1 VEFGRLTERGCTV
14 TGVVT
19 DEPDGVGAAGGSAD
33 PRPDDRLEDIDP
45 LSGGRGLLTRQAA
58 EVLDETTTAV
68 EVVSHLDVSTYA
80 RADPYPEWHDSK
92 PFAPMFR
99 AILLG
104 ELDDASD
111 AAVHRTLEAEPE
123 TATALGF
130 DPEDVPDQS
139 TLSRARRTR
148 FAELERTIELGSRQI
163 RMLAARRGSP
173 IGAPEPTEPA
183 TDSASEAPG
192 GASKRTVNRLI
203 RGKTR
208 EVLDELTTVVF
219 PAIEFDRSD
228 EVIYDDEELLL
239 LETLLGVTGTAA
251 NGGAETYGDY
261 VNPDP
266 AIEDP
271 FFADG
276 PTGET
281 LLEAIKTLDI
291 ETITEMINRGAA
303 RVLTRAKPYVEFER
317 PVMLAI
323 DMTYIAYYGEREEL
337 IRVQGAPEDKS
348 YDWCH
353 KVATASIVGNN
364 VLFTAAML
372 PIGAADDHDPDAYAG
387 EDKSYRVGGVVR
399 RLVDAV
405 EERANLRI
413 RRVFAD
419 REFHA
424 ADVVAALEDRGLF
437 YVIPAARDDRIKRFI
452 ARMNEDVDGQ
462 KQVTVQ
468 DEYGIYGPVKD
479 SGGVRKRAE
488 TTLVGLPPDEDRD
501 QTQVFLTNL
510 DVNDEIRL
518 DRRSTRRR
526 IKRYTRRGGIENSYA
541 GIKQFAPWTTS
552 REYAVR
558 LFHFGFAML
567 LYDMWLLVDLL
578 VQRSLGIVEFR
589 TKPRVIAPRFR
600 GFLRRRLVTLI

>member
-1 VEFGRLTERGCTV
+1 MVHDDST
-14 TGVVT
+14 
-19 DEPDGVGAAGGSAD
+19 GVGAAKGSAD
-33 PRPDDRLEDIDP
+33 PQTDDRLADVDP
-45 LSGGRGLLTRQAA
+45 LSGGWGRLTQQAD
-58 EVLDETTTAV
+58 EILDETTTAV
-68 EVVSHLDVSTYA
+68 EVVGHLDLTTYA
-80 RADPYPEWHDSK
+80 RDDPYPEWHDAK
-92 PFAPMFR
+92 PFEPMLR
-99 AILLG
+99 AILLA
-104 ELDDASD
+104 ELTDASD
-111 AAVHRTLEAEPE
+111 AAVHRTLKTDPD
-123 TATALGF
+123 TAALLGF

-139 TLSRARRTR
+139 TLSRARNNR
-148 FAELERTIELGSRQI
+148 FAELERTIEVSCRQI
-163 RMLAARRGSP
+163 RTLAARRGSP
-173 IGAPEPTEPA
+173 IGAPNQ
-183 TDSASEAPG
+183 DSASTEPTG
-192 GASKRTVNRLI
+192 SSKRTVNRLI

-219 PAIEFDRSD
+219 PAFDFDRSD
-228 EVIYDDEELLL
+228 EVIYDDEELML
-239 LETLLGVTGTAA
+239 LESLLGATGTAA
-251 NGGAETYGDY
+251 NGGAETYGDH
-261 VNPDP
+261 VNPEPNVD
-266 AIEDP
+266 DP

-281 LLEAIKTLDI
+281 LLEAIKDLEI
-291 ETITEMINRGAA
+291 EKITEMVNRGAA
-303 RVLTRAKPYVEFER
+303 RGVTRAKPTIEFEQ
-317 PVMLAI
+317 PAMLAI

-337 IRVQGAPEDKS
+337 VRVQGAPEDKS

-353 KVATASIVGNN
+353 KVATASIVGDNI
-364 VLFTAAML
+364 LFTAAML
-372 PIGAADDHDPDAYAG
+372 PIGDADDHDPDAYAG
-387 EDKSYRVGGVVR
+387 EEKSYRVGGVVR
-399 RLVDAV
+399 RLVDIV
-405 EERANLRI
+405 EARTTLRI

-424 ADVVAALEDRGLF
+424 ADVVAALEERGLF

-526 IKRYTRRGGIENSYA
+526 IKRYTRRGGIENSYG

>member
-1 VEFGRLTERGCTV
+1 MVH
-14 TGVVT
+14 
-19 DEPDGVGAAGGSAD
+19 DDSNGVGAAKGSAD
-33 PRPDDRLEDIDP
+33 PQTDDRLADVDP
-45 LSGGRGLLTRQAA
+45 LSGGWGILTQQAD
-58 EVLDETTTAV
+58 EILDETTTAV
-68 EVVSHLDVSTYA
+68 EVVGHLDLTTYA
-80 RADPYPEWHDSK
+80 RDDPYPEWHDAK
-92 PFAPMFR
+92 PFEPMLR
-99 AILLG
+99 AILLA
-104 ELDDASD
+104 ELTDASD
-111 AAVHRTLEAEPE
+111 AAVHRTLETDPD
-123 TATALGF
+123 TAAILGF

-139 TLSRARRTR
+139 TLSRARNNR
-148 FAELERTIELGSRQI
+148 FAEIERTIEVSCRQI
-163 RMLAARRGSP
+163 RTLAARRGSP
-173 IGAPEPTEPA
+173 IGAPNQ
-183 TDSASEAPG
+183 DSASTEPTG
-192 GASKRTVNRLI
+192 SSKRTVNRLI

-219 PAIEFDRSD
+219 PAFDFDRSED
-228 EVIYDDEELLL
+228 AIYADKELLL

-266 AIEDP
+266 DLDDP

-291 ETITEMINRGAA
+291 EEITEMINRGAA
-303 RVLTRAKPYVEFER
+303 RVLTRAKPYVEFEQ
-317 PVMLAI
+317 PAMLAI

-337 IRVQGAPEDKS
+337 VRVQGAPEDKS

-353 KVATASIVGNN
+353 KVATASIVGDN

-372 PIGAADDHDPDAYAG
+372 PIGDADDHDPDAYAG
-387 EDKSYRVGGVVR
+387 EERSYRVGGVVR
-399 RLVDAV
+399 RLVDIV
-405 EERANLRI
+405 EARANLRI

-424 ADVVAALEDRGLF
+424 TDVVAALEERDLF

-462 KQVTVQ
+462 KQVTVR

-488 TTLVGLPPDEDRD
+488 TTLVALPPDEDRD

-526 IKRYTRRGGIENSYA
+526 IKRYTRRGGIENAYG

-552 REYAVR
+552 REYGVR

>member
-1 VEFGRLTERGCTV
+1 MVHDDST
-14 TGVVT
+14 
-19 DEPDGVGAAGGSAD
+19 GVGAAKGSAD
-33 PRPDDRLEDIDP
+33 PQTDDRLADVDP
-45 LSGGRGLLTRQAA
+45 LSGGWGRLTQQAD
-58 EVLDETTTAV
+58 EILDETTTAV
-68 EVVSHLDVSTYA
+68 EVVGHLDLTTYA
-80 RADPYPEWHDSK
+80 RDDPYPEWHDAK
-92 PFAPMFR
+92 PFEPMLR
-99 AILLG
+99 AILLA
-104 ELDDASD
+104 ELTDASD
-111 AAVHRTLEAEPE
+111 AAVHRTLKTDPD
-123 TATALGF
+123 TAALLGF

-139 TLSRARRTR
+139 TLSRARNNR
-148 FAELERTIELGSRQI
+148 FAELERTIEVSCRQI
-163 RMLAARRGSP
+163 RTLAARRGSP
-173 IGAPEPTEPA
+173 IGAPNQ
-183 TDSASEAPG
+183 DSASTEPTG
-192 GASKRTVNRLI
+192 SSKRTVNRLI

-219 PAIEFDRSD
+219 PAFDFDRSD
-228 EVIYDDEELLL
+228 EVIYDDEELML
-239 LETLLGVTGTAA
+239 LESLLGATGTAA
-251 NGGAETYGDY
+251 NGGAETYGDH
-261 VNPDP
+261 VNPEPNVD
-266 AIEDP
+266 DP

-281 LLEAIKTLDI
+281 LLEAIKDLEI
-291 ETITEMINRGAA
+291 EKITEMVNRGAA
-303 RVLTRAKPYVEFER
+303 RVVTRAKPTIEFEQ
-317 PVMLAI
+317 PAMLAI

-337 IRVQGAPEDKS
+337 VRVQGAPEDKS

-353 KVATASIVGNN
+353 KVATASIVGDNI
-364 VLFTAAML
+364 LFTAAML
-372 PIGAADDHDPDAYAG
+372 PIGDADDHDPDAYAG
-387 EDKSYRVGGVVR
+387 EEKSYRVGGVVR
-399 RLVDAV
+399 RLVDIV
-405 EERANLRI
+405 EARTTLRI

-424 ADVVAALEDRGLF
+424 ADVVAALEERGLF

-526 IKRYTRRGGIENSYA
+526 IKRYTRRGGIENSYG

>member
-1 VEFGRLTERGCTV
+1 V
-14 TGVVT
+14 TKRRSDQV
-19 DEPDGVGAAGGSAD
+19 AAG
-33 PRPDDRLEDIDP
+33 DDSRDRQLVDERLEDVGP
-45 LSGGRGLLTRQAA
+45 LSGGWTLLTNDAA
-58 EVLDETTTAV
+58 ETLDETTTAV
-68 EVVSHLDVSTYA
+68 EVVSHLDCGRYA
-80 RADPYPEWHDSK
+80 SEDPYPAWSNCK

-99 AILLG
+99 AVLLA
-104 ELDDASD
+104 ELTDASD
-111 AAVHRTLEAEPE
+111 AAVHRTLESDAEI
-123 TATALGF
+123 AGALGF
-130 DPEDVPDQS
+130 ESTEVPDQS
-139 TLSRARRTR
+139 TLSRARRNR
-148 FAELERTIELGSRQI
+148 FAGLDQTIEVASRQI
-163 RMLAARRGSP
+163 RALAARRGCSF
-173 IGAPEPTEPA
+173 GETDQATGVDDQQSASAEPTGSP
-183 TDSASEAPG
+183 
-192 GASKRTVNRLI
+192 KRKVNRLI

-219 PAIEFDRSD
+219 PAFEFDRSD
-228 EVIYDDEELLL
+228 RAIYDDEELLL
-239 LETLLGVTGTAA
+239 LESLLGVTGTAA
-251 NGGAETYGDY
+251 NGGAETYGDH

-266 AIEDP
+266 DVDDP

-281 LLEAIKTLDI
+281 LLEAIKDLGI
-291 ETITEMINRGAA
+291 EEITAMVNRGAA
-303 RVLTRAKPYVEFER
+303 RVLTRAKPTIEFEQ
-317 PVMLAI
+317 PAMLAI
-323 DMTYIAYYGEREEL
+323 DMTYIAYYGQREEL
-337 IRVQGAPEDKS
+337 VRVQGAPEDKS

-353 KVATASIVGNN
+353 KVATASIVGDN

-372 PIGAADDHDPDAYAG
+372 PIGDADDHDPEAYAD
-387 EDKSYRVGGVVR
+387 EEKSYRAGGVVR
-399 RLVDAV
+399 RLVDTV
-405 EERANLRI
+405 EERANLRV

-424 ADVVAALEDRGLF
+424 ADVVAALEERGLF
-437 YVIPAARDDRIKRFI
+437 YVIPAKRDDRVKRFI
-452 ARMNEDVDGQ
+452 ARMDEDVEGERR
-462 KQVTVQ
+462 VTVK
-468 DEYGIYGPVKD
+468 DEHGFYGPVKN
-479 SGGVRKRAE
+479 GTNKTRVE
-488 TTLVGLPPDEDRD
+488 TTLVGLPPDEDCD

-510 DVNDEIRL
+510 DVTDEIRL

-526 IKRYTRRGGIENSYA
+526 IKRYTCRGGIENAYG

>member
-1 VEFGRLTERGCTV
+1 MVP
-14 TGVVT
+14 
-19 DEPDGVGAAGGSAD
+19 DEIDRVGAASGSAD
-33 PRPDDRLEDIDP
+33 PRVDDRLEDTDP
-45 LSGGRGLLTRQAA
+45 LSGGWGLLTQQAA

-68 EVVSHLDVSTYA
+68 EVVDHLDLSTYA
-80 RADPYPEWHDSK
+80 REDPYPEWHDSK
-92 PFAPMFR
+92 PFEPMLR
-99 AILLG
+99 ALLLG
-104 ELDDASD
+104 DLADASD
-111 AAVHRTLEAEPE
+111 AAVHRTLDTDPE
-123 TATALGF
+123 TAAALGF

-139 TLSRARRTR
+139 TLSRARTNR
-148 FAELERTIELGSRQI
+148 FADLERTIEVNSRQI
-163 RMLAARRGSP
+163 RTLAARRGSP
-173 IGAPEPTEPA
+173 IGAPEPAEPES
-183 TDSASEAPG
+183 DSASEAPT
-192 GASKRTVNRLI
+192 GASKRTINRLI

-219 PAIEFDRSD
+219 PAIEFDRSE

-266 AIEDP
+266 ELDEP
-271 FFADG
+271 FFEDG

-281 LLEAIKTLDI
+281 LLEAIKCLDI
-291 ETITEMINRGAA
+291 EPITEMLNRGAA
-303 RVLTRAKPYVEFER
+303 RVLTRATPYVEFEQ
-317 PVMLAI
+317 PAMLAI

-337 IRVQGAPEDKS
+337 VRVQGAPEDKS

-353 KVATASIVGNN
+353 KVATASIVGDNI
-364 VLFTAAML
+364 LFTAAML
-372 PIGAADDHDPDAYAG
+372 PIGDADDHDPDAYAG

-399 RLVDAV
+399 RLVDIV
-405 EERANLRI
+405 EARANLRI

-424 ADVVAALEDRGLF
+424 ADVVAALEERDLF

-462 KQVTVQ
+462 KQVTVK
-468 DEYGIYGPVKD
+468 DEHGIYGPVKD

-501 QTQVFLTNL
+501 QPQVFLTNL
-510 DVNDEIRL
+510 DVTDEIRL
-518 DRRSTRRR
+518 DRRSARRR
-526 IKRYTRRGGIENSYA
+526 IKRYTRRGGIETAYG
-541 GIKQFAPWTTS
+541 GIKEFAPWTTS

-578 VQRSLGIVEFR
+578 VQRSLGVVEFR

>member
-1 VEFGRLTERGCTV
+1 M
-14 TGVVT
+14 VT
-19 DEPDGVGAAGGSAD
+19 DETDRVGAASGSAD
-33 PRPDDRLEDIDP
+33 PQLDEQLADIDP
-45 LSGGRGLLTRQAA
+45 LSGGWGLLTQQAD

-68 EVVSHLDVSTYA
+68 EVVSHLDLSTYA
-80 RADPYPEWHDSK
+80 RDDPYPEWHDSK
-92 PFAPMFR
+92 PFEPTLR

-111 AAVHRTLEAEPE
+111 AAVHRTLETNPD
-123 TATALGF
+123 TADALGF
-130 DPEDVPDQS
+130 DPADVPDQS
-139 TLSRARRTR
+139 TLSRARDNR
-148 FAELERTIELGSRQI
+148 FAELERTIEVSCRQI
-163 RMLAARRGSP
+163 QTLAARRGSP
-173 IGAPEPTEPA
+173 IGAPTP
-183 TDSASEAPG
+183 DSASTESTDS
-192 GASKRTVNRLI
+192 SKRTINRLI

-219 PAIEFDRSD
+219 PAIEFDRSED
-228 EVIYDDEELLL
+228 AIYDDEELLL

-266 AIEDP
+266 EIDEP
-271 FFADG
+271 FFVDG

-281 LLEAIKTLDI
+281 LLAAIKDLDV
-291 ETITEMINRGAA
+291 EGITEMVNRGAA
-303 RVLTRAKPYVEFER
+303 RVLTRAKPTIEFEH
-317 PVMLAI
+317 PAMLAI
-323 DMTYIAYYGEREEL
+323 DMTYIAYYGQRDEL
-337 IRVQGAPEDKS
+337 VRVQGAPKDKS
-348 YDWCH
+348 YDWCY
-353 KVATASIVGNN
+353 KVATASIVGDN

-372 PIGAADDHDPDAYAG
+372 PIGDADDHDPAAYAG
-387 EDKSYRVGGVVR
+387 EEKSYRVGGVVR
-399 RLVDAV
+399 RLVDIV
-405 EERANLRI
+405 EQRANLRI

-424 ADVVAALEDRGLF
+424 ADVVAALEERSLF
-437 YVIPAARDDRIKRFI
+437 YVIPAARDDRVKRFI
-452 ARMNEDVDGQ
+452 ARMNVDVDGQ
-462 KQVTVQ
+462 KQVTVR

-526 IKRYTRRGGIENSYA
+526 IKRYTRRGGIENAYG

-552 REYAVR
+552 RKYAVR

-600 GFLRRRLVTLI
+600 AFLRRRLVTLI

>member
-1 VEFGRLTERGCTV
+1 M
-14 TGVVT
+14 VT
-19 DEPDGVGAAGGSAD
+19 DETDRVGAASGSAD
-33 PRPDDRLEDIDP
+33 PQLDERLADIDP
-45 LSGGRGLLTRQAA
+45 LSGGWGVLTQQAD
-58 EVLDETTTAV
+58 EVLDETATAV
-68 EVVSHLDVSTYA
+68 EVVSHLDCSTYA
-80 RADPYPEWHDSK
+80 RDDPYPEWHDSK
-92 PFAPMFR
+92 PFGPMFR

-111 AAVHRTLEAEPE
+111 AAVHRTLETDPG
-123 TATALGF
+123 TAGALGF
-130 DPEDVPDQS
+130 DPADVPDQS
-139 TLSRARRTR
+139 TLSRARNNR
-148 FAELERTIELGSRQI
+148 FSDLKQTIKVSCRQI
-163 RMLAARRGSP
+163 QTLAARRGSP
-173 IGAPEPTEPA
+173 IGAPTS
-183 TDSASEAPG
+183 DSASTESTDS
-192 GASKRTVNRLI
+192 SKRTVNRLI

-219 PAIEFDRSD
+219 PAIEFDRS
-228 EVIYDDEELLL
+228 ENAIYDDEELLL
-239 LETLLGVTGTAA
+239 LETLLGLTGTAA

-266 AIEDP
+266 EIDEP
-271 FFADG
+271 FFEDG

-281 LLEAIKTLDI
+281 LLTAIKDLDI
-291 ETITEMINRGAA
+291 EEITEMVNRGAA
-303 RVLTRAKPYVEFER
+303 RVVTRAKPTIEFEH
-317 PVMLAI
+317 PAMLAI
-323 DMTYIAYYGEREEL
+323 DMTYIAYYGQREEL
-337 IRVQGAPEDKS
+337 VRVQGAPEDKS

-353 KVATASIVGNN
+353 KVATASIVGDN

-372 PIGAADDHDPDAYAG
+372 PIGDADDHDPAAYAG

-399 RLVDAV
+399 RLVDIV
-405 EERANLRI
+405 EECANLRI

-424 ADVVAALEDRGLF
+424 ADVVAALEERDLF

-462 KQVTVQ
+462 KQVTTR

-488 TTLVGLPPDEDRD
+488 TTLVGLPPDEDHD

-526 IKRYTRRGGIENSYA
+526 IKRYTRRGGIENAYG
-541 GIKQFAPWTTS
+541 GIKQFTPWTTS
-552 REYAVR
+552 REYSVR

>member
-1 VEFGRLTERGCTV
+1 V
-14 TGVVT
+14 
-19 DEPDGVGAAGGSAD
+19 
-33 PRPDDRLEDIDP
+33 DDRVEEIDL
-45 LSGGRGLLTRQAA
+45 LSGGRGLLTQQAE
-58 EVLDETTTAV
+58 EVLDETTTAI
-68 EVVSHLDVSTYA
+68 EVVSHLDLSTYA
-80 RADPYPEWHDSK
+80 REDPYPAWHDSK
-92 PFAPMFR
+92 PFEPMLR

-104 ELDDASD
+104 ELNDASD
-111 AAVHRTLEAEPE
+111 AAVHRTLETEPE
-123 TATALGF
+123 TAAALGF
-130 DPEDVPDQS
+130 DPADVPDQS

-148 FAELERTIELGSRQI
+148 FAELEQTIELGSRQI
-163 RMLAARRGSP
+163 RMLAARCGSP
-173 IGAPEPTEPA
+173 IGAPEPADLES
-183 TDSASEAPG
+183 DGASEAPT
-192 GASKRTVNRLI
+192 GASKRTVNRII

-219 PAIEFDRSD
+219 PAIEFDRPAD
-228 EVIYDDEELLL
+228 VIYDDEELLL

-271 FFADG
+271 FFEDG

-291 ETITEMINRGAA
+291 ETITETINRGAA
-303 RVLTRAKPYVEFER
+303 RVLTRAKPTVEFER

-337 IRVQGAPEDKS
+337 VRVQGAPENKS

-353 KVATASIVGNN
+353 KVATASIVGDN

-372 PIGAADDHDPDAYAG
+372 PIGDADDHDPEAYAG
-387 EDKSYRVGGVVR
+387 EEKSYRAGGVVR
-399 RLVDAV
+399 RLVDTV
-405 EERANLRI
+405 EERANLRV

-424 ADVVAALEDRGLF
+424 ADVVAALEERGLF
-437 YVIPAARDDRIKRFI
+437 YVIPAKRDDRVKRFI
-452 ARMNEDVDGQ
+452 ARMNEDVDG
-462 KQVTVQ
+462 KKRVTVKA
-468 DEYGIYGPVKD
+468 EHGIYGPVKD

-488 TTLVGLPPDEDRD
+488 TTLVGLPPDEDRN

-526 IKRYTRRGGIENSYA
+526 IKRYTRRGGIETAYG

-567 LYDMWLLVDLL
+567 LYDMWLLVDLF
-578 VQRSLGIVEFR
+578 VQRSLGVVEFR

-600 GFLRRRLVTLI
+600 GFLRRRLATLI

>member
-1 VEFGRLTERGCTV
+1 MVHDDST
-14 TGVVT
+14 
-19 DEPDGVGAAGGSAD
+19 GVGAAKGSAD
-33 PRPDDRLEDIDP
+33 PQTDDRLAHVDP
-45 LSGGRGLLTRQAA
+45 LSGGWGILTQQAD
-58 EVLDETTTAV
+58 EILDETTTAV
-68 EVVSHLDVSTYA
+68 EVVGHLDLTTYA
-80 RADPYPEWHDSK
+80 RDDPYPEWHDAK
-92 PFAPMFR
+92 PFEPMLR
-99 AILLG
+99 AILLA
-104 ELDDASD
+104 ELTDASD
-111 AAVHRTLEAEPE
+111 AAVHRTLKTDPD
-123 TATALGF
+123 TAALLGF
-130 DPEDVPDQS
+130 DPEDAPDQS
-139 TLSRARRTR
+139 TLSRARNNR
-148 FAELERTIELGSRQI
+148 FAELERMIEVSCRQI
-163 RMLAARRGSP
+163 RTLAARRGSP
-173 IGAPEPTEPA
+173 IGAPNS
-183 TDSASEAPG
+183 DSASTEPTG
-192 GASKRTVNRLI
+192 SSKRTVNRLI

-219 PAIEFDRSD
+219 PAFDFDRSD

-239 LETLLGVTGTAA
+239 LESLLGVTGTAA

-266 AIEDP
+266 DVDDP

-281 LLEAIKTLDI
+281 LLEAIKDLDI
-291 ETITEMINRGAA
+291 EEITEMVNRGAA
-303 RVLTRAKPYVEFER
+303 RVLTRAKPTIEFEQ
-317 PVMLAI
+317 PAMLAI

-337 IRVQGAPEDKS
+337 VRVQGAPEDKS

-353 KVATASIVGNN
+353 KVATASIVGDN

-372 PIGAADDHDPDAYAG
+372 PIGDADDHDPDAYAG
-387 EDKSYRVGGVVR
+387 EEKSYRVGGVVR
-399 RLVDAV
+399 RLVDIV

-424 ADVVAALEDRGLF
+424 ADVVAALEERGLF
-437 YVIPAARDDRIKRFI
+437 YVIPAARDDRVKRFI

-462 KQVTVQ
+462 NQVTVK
-468 DEYGIYGPVKD
+468 DEHGIYGSVKD

-501 QTQVFLTNL
+501 QIQVFLTNL

-526 IKRYTRRGGIENSYA
+526 IKRYTRRSGIENSYG

-600 GFLRRRLVTLI
+600 AFLRRRLIT

>member
-1 VEFGRLTERGCTV
+1 MVHDDST
-14 TGVVT
+14 
-19 DEPDGVGAAGGSAD
+19 GVGATKGSAD
-33 PRPDDRLEDIDP
+33 PQTDDSLADVDP
-45 LSGGRGLLTRQAA
+45 LSGGWGILTQQAA
-58 EVLDETTTAV
+58 EILNETTTAV
-68 EVVSHLDVSTYA
+68 EVVGHLDLTTYA
-80 RADPYPEWHDSK
+80 RDDPYPEWHDAK
-92 PFAPMFR
+92 PFEPMLR
-99 AILLG
+99 AILLA
-104 ELDDASD
+104 ELTDASD
-111 AAVHRTLEAEPE
+111 AAVHRTLKTDPD
-123 TATALGF
+123 TAALLGF

-139 TLSRARRTR
+139 TLSRARNNR
-148 FAELERTIELGSRQI
+148 FAELERTIEVSCRQI
-163 RMLAARRGSP
+163 RTLAARRGSP
-173 IGAPEPTEPA
+173 IGAPNQ
-183 TDSASEAPG
+183 DSASTEPTG
-192 GASKRTVNRLI
+192 SSKRMVNRLI

-219 PAIEFDRSD
+219 PAFDFDRSD
-228 EVIYDDEELLL
+228 GVIYDDEELLL
-239 LETLLGVTGTAA
+239 LESLLGATGTAA
-251 NGGAETYGDY
+251 NGDAETYGDH
-261 VNPDP
+261 VNPEPNVD
-266 AIEDP
+266 DP

-276 PTGET
+276 PTGEI
-281 LLEAIKTLDI
+281 LPEAIKDLEI
-291 ETITEMINRGAA
+291 EKITEMVNRGAA
-303 RVLTRAKPYVEFER
+303 RVLTRAKPTIEFEQ
-317 PVMLAI
+317 PAMLAI

-337 IRVQGAPEDKS
+337 VRVQGAPEDKS

-353 KVATASIVGNN
+353 KVATASIVGDSI
-364 VLFTAAML
+364 LFTAAML
-372 PIGAADDHDPDAYAG
+372 PIGDADDHDPDAYAG
-387 EDKSYRVGGVVR
+387 EEKSYRVGGVVR
-399 RLVDAV
+399 GLVDIV
-405 EERANLRI
+405 EARTTLRI

-424 ADVVAALEDRGLF
+424 ADVVAALEERGLF

-452 ARMNEDVDGQ
+452 ARMNEDGDGQ

-488 TTLVGLPPDEDRD
+488 TTLVGLPPDEDCD

-510 DVNDEIRL
+510 DLNDEIRL

-526 IKRYTRRGGIENSYA
+526 IKRYTRRGGIENSYG